1 MSEEVKAP
9 RPPKRAPKKKVCT
22 FCVEHAE
29 TIDYKDAAKLRRFTT
44 EKGKILPQ
52 DPPPQDERRL
62 RQASETAGDCYQAG
76 ESYGFAPLQSRL
88 NRTIWRTTL
97 SAPLFR
103 LVTYDV
109 VRASPKTGRFRVLH
123 PNGAV

>member
-44 EKGKILPQ
+44 EKGKILP
-52 DPPPQDERRL
+52 RL
-62 RQASETAGDCYQAG
+62 
-76 ESYGFAPLQSRL
+76 
-88 NRTIWRTTL
+88 L
-97 SAPLFR
+97 SSGRGSWLC
-103 LVTYDV
+103 
-109 VRASPKTGRFRVLH
+109 SPTKPTDALI
-123 PNGAV
+123 

>member
-44 EKGKILPQ
+44 EKGKILP
-52 DPPPQDERRL
+52 RRMSGVCANHSAM
-62 RQASETAGDCYQAG
+62 RSRTAKYAPFCGR
-76 ESYGFAPLQSRL
+76 GFFAHL
-88 NRTIWRTTL
+88 I
-97 SAPLFR
+97 
-103 LVTYDV
+103 
-109 VRASPKTGRFRVLH
+109 
-123 PNGAV
+123 